1 LPILNE
7 ARYLAATIERILAQN
22 YAGELEIILA
32 LGPSKDETNQIAKSL
47 AAENSHI
54 VLVSSPTG
62 RTAAGLNLAIAA
74 ARYEIICRIDGHAE
88 ISDNYISDAVA
99 VMGQTSAINV
109 GGQMAAVGQSKFEEA
124 VACAMRSPL
133 GVGGA
138 RFHVGGE
145 AGPSDTVYLGV
156 FQKSALL
163 AVGGFDERFIR
174 AQDWE
179 LNYRL
184 RASGGLIY
192 FDPRLQV
199 TYRPRPSLAKLA
211 KQYYEYGR

>member
-1 LPILNE
+1 
-7 ARYLAATIERILAQN
+7 
-22 YAGELEIILA
+22 
-32 LGPSKDETNQIAKSL
+32 
-47 AAENSHI
+47 
-54 VLVSSPTG
+54 
-62 RTAAGLNLAIAA
+62 
-74 ARYEIICRIDGHAE
+74 
-88 ISDNYISDAVA
+88 
-99 VMGQTSAINV
+99 MGQTSAINV

-184 RASGGLIY
+184 RESGGLIY

-211 KQYYEYGR
+211 KQYYEYGRWRHVVGRTHKGTLNFRYLAPPTALVINFMAIVLGLSLSKFALLPALIYFAALVVGSLKIGFTWSQRLRLPLILATMHMSWGYGYLTSPPNLLNRQLTK